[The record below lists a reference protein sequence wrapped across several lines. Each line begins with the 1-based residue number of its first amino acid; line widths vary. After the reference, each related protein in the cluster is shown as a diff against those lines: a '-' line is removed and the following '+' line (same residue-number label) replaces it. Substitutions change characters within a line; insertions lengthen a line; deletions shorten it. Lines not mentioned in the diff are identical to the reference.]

1 MKRGTSSRSY
11 NSSSSSSSL
20 NNINFIEL
28 NTLGSI
34 KERLR
39 ITVHEYLDKKS
50 DRDSTLATLSE
61 ISKQVKTKLSTIS

>member
-39 ITVHEYLDKKS
+39 ITVQEYLDKKS